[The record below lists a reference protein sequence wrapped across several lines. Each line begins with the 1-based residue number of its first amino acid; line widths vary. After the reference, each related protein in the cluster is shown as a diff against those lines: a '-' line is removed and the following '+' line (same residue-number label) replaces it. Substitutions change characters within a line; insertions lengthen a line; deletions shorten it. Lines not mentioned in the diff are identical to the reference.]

1 MSDVLNVGEFKVN
14 FIRKK
19 RVKNAKLKITKD
31 NQISLVAPLIYPKF
45 MAEIFIN
52 ENLEWL
58 RKKSKEN
65 LKFMLPKGKTK
76 LLGKIYELKFDE
88 NVKSTQILD
97 DIIMAKNEKE
107 FLKFKK
113 ELAKAKFSKIIEIYQ
128 PLIGKNV
135 NRLVIRDMKTRWG
148 SCNSKKGYINLAL
161 NLVEKSPE
169 LIEYVILHEL
179 THLLFPHH
187 QKSFY
192 DYIKN
197 IMPDYK
203 DRDKRLRN

>member
-1 MSDVLNVGEFKVN
+1 MSTILNVSEFKVN

-76 LLGKIYELKFDE
+76 LLGEIYELKFDK
-88 NVKSTQILD
+88 NTKSTQILD
-97 DIIMAKNEKE
+97 DIIIAKDEKE

-113 ELAKAKFSKIIEIYQ
+113 ELAKAKFNKIIEIYQ

-197 IMPDYK
+197 IMPNYK
-203 DRDKRLRN
+203 DREKRLRS

>member
-1 MSDVLNVGEFKVN
+1 MSDVLNISEFKVN

-52 ENLEWL
+52 ENLKWL

-76 LLGKIYELKFDE
+76 LLGKIYEIKFDE

-135 NRLVIRDMKTRWG
+135 NRLVIRTMKTRWG

-161 NLVEKSPE
+161 NLVEKSPD
-169 LIEYVILHEL
+169 LVEYVILHEL

-197 IMPDYK
+197 LMPDYK
-203 DRDKRLRN
+203 DREKRLRS